1 MPVAILL
8 LDVGSTAVLYI
19 LIGYPLVL
27 KMLPARG
34 KPPVRKDLNYQPTV
48 SVIVAIYNG
57 AAYVRAK
64 METIFALDYPPE
76 RLQIIVVSDGSTDE
90 SEAMVRAYADRGV
103 ELYVQPHVGKASA
116 VNLAL
121 EHATGEILF
130 LTDIRQPLDSM
141 ALRHLVANFA
151 DATVGAVTGEM
162 RLLKSEA
169 GEQADMDLYWRY
181 EIWARGRQSAIDSLF
196 NTTGCIYA
204 MRRALARPMRPETLS
219 DDAALPL
226 GAFFRGYRIVFDP
239 EAIAYDYPA
248 LPGTEG
254 RRRFRNLA
262 GLWQTFAWNPPLFTQ
277 SRMRFHF
284 LSHKFGRLMLPW
296 ALLLVLGASIAL
308 GFTAGQWWP
317 LIAEAALVG
326 LALIDGI
333 IPKGFPL
340 KRLTSPARTFLVMNS
355 ASLRAIQVFFRKPEK
370 LWVPTKVK
378 ASEQPVA
385 GSNEGR

>member
-151 DATVGAVTGEM
+151 DATVGAVTG
-162 RLLKSEA
+162 
-169 GEQADMDLYWRY
+169 
-181 EIWARGRQSAIDSLF
+181 
-196 NTTGCIYA
+196 
-204 MRRALARPMRPETLS
+204 
-219 DDAALPL
+219 
-226 GAFFRGYRIVFDP
+226 
-239 EAIAYDYPA
+239 
-248 LPGTEG
+248 
-254 RRRFRNLA
+254 
-262 GLWQTFAWNPPLFTQ
+262 
-277 SRMRFHF
+277 
-284 LSHKFGRLMLPW
+284 
-296 ALLLVLGASIAL
+296 
-308 GFTAGQWWP
+308 
-317 LIAEAALVG
+317 
-326 LALIDGI
+326 
-333 IPKGFPL
+333 
-340 KRLTSPARTFLVMNS
+340 
-355 ASLRAIQVFFRKPEK
+355 
-370 LWVPTKVK
+370 
-378 ASEQPVA
+378 
-385 GSNEGR
+385 